1 MTSDKQKR
9 AAKENVKKAQEKWK
23 SMSSKARARAQP
35 EGRERSKPGSTGE
48 GEYYHIMVR
57 PKREFTSFRTQDVGR
72 QGHAQRVAGR
82 RSSGSWDTQKWL
94 ISKEDAHVDG
104 DVLVADTEE
113 ADQILGQ
120 LQTQPKL
127 VKGDLFEAKP
137 RKNVPEKDKP
147 TEAQQR
153 AREENIKKA
162 QEAWQE
168 KHSE

>member
-1 MTSDKQKR
+1 MTSEKQKK
-9 AAKENVKKAQEKWK
+9 AARENVKKAQKKWE
-23 SMSSKARARAQP
+23 SMSSRQRAVAQP
-35 EGRERSKPGSTGE
+35 EGRARSKPGSKGE
-48 GEYYHIMVR
+48 GDYYHIMVR

-72 QGHAQRVAGR
+72 EGHAQRVAGR

-104 DVLVADTEE
+104 DVLVADTDE
-113 ADQILGQ
+113 AEQILNQ
-120 LQTQPKL
+120 LQTKPKL

-153 AREENIKKA
+153 ARKENIEKA
-162 QEAWQE
+162 QEAWKE
-168 KHSE
+168 MHSS